1 MSVQEN
7 ISQIRE
13 QMAAACA
20 RAGRE
25 PDSVQLVAVSKM
37 HGWES
42 VIEAVECGQKVFG
55 ESRVQEAIAKIPR
68 CPGGLSWH
76 MIGHLQTNKVRQVV
90 QYFDVIHSI
99 DSLRLLEAVNQ
110 AAQQAGRTLKVLLE
124 VNVSGESVKFGLKPE
139 ETPAVLEASNRLM
152 NIELTGLMTMPPVSA
167 LAEGAR
173 PHFRRLCE
181 LRDEWRAAT
190 GIPLDEL
197 SMGMSHDFEVAIE
210 EGATWIRVGTDIFG
224 DRTK

>member
-1 MSVQEN
+1 MSVQDN
-7 ISQIRE
+7 ISRIHER
-13 QMAAACA
+13 MAAACM
-20 RAGRE
+20 RAGRD
-25 PDSVQLVAVSKM
+25 PGSVRLVAVSKK
-37 HGWES
+37 HQPES
-42 VIEAVECGQKVFG
+42 IMEAVAAGQTVFG
-55 ESRVQEAIAKIPR
+55 ESRVQEAVAKIPR

-76 MIGHLQTNKVRQVV
+76 MIGHLQSNKVRQVV
-90 QYFDVIHSI
+90 QYFDMIHSI

-110 AAQQAGRTLKVLLE
+110 AAEQAGRTLKVMLE

-139 ETPAVLEASNRLM
+139 DAPSVLEASNRLM
-152 NIELTGLMTMPPVSA
+152 NIELTGLMTMPPMTA

-173 PHFRRLCE
+173 PHFRRLRE

-190 GIPLDEL
+190 GIPLEEL

-224 DRTK
+224 ERA

>member
-7 ISQIRE
+7 LLQIQKR
-13 QMAAACA
+13 MTTACE
-20 RAGRE
+20 RAGRD
-25 PDSVQLVAVSKM
+25 PATVKLVAVSKK
-37 HGWES
+37 HEPAS
-42 VIEAVECGQKVFG
+42 ILEAVEAGHRVFG
-55 ESRVQEAIAKIPR
+55 ENRVQEAIAKIPR

-76 MIGHLQTNKVRQVV
+76 MIGHVQTNKVRQVV

-110 AAQQAGRTLKVLLE
+110 AAEQAGRTLKVMLE

-152 NIELTGLMTMPPVSA
+152 NIELTGLMTMPPMTA
-167 LAEGAR
+167 LVEGAR
-173 PHFRRLCE
+173 PHFRRLRE

-197 SMGMSHDFEVAIE
+197 SMGMSNDFEVAIE

-224 DRTK
+224 VRA